1 MIDYLE
7 TIPLNFDRYFTK
19 IDEFNLAQNDMHR
32 ASFDLEKNLIQLGN
46 IPKVI
51 LPSISNNY
59 QPNLTISYTAVGKRA
74 PVGKNYK
81 KISKIV
87 SYSYIY

>member
-1 MIDYLE
+1 MVDYLE
-7 TIPLNFDRYFTK
+7 TIPLNFDRYFTN
-19 IDEFNLAQNDMHR
+19 IDEFNLNQNDMHR
-32 ASFDLEKNLIQLGN
+32 VSFEFQKNLIQLGN

-51 LPSISNNY
+51 LPAISNNY
-59 QPNLTISYTAVGKRA
+59 QPNLAISYNAVGKRA

-87 SYSYIY
+87 SYY